1 MDYNNHRGQ
10 YPLITLVSR
19 STVLWN
25 TTMDIRRR
33 RALICYLILILAAA
47 LPLASPAQ
55 AQGSPQIDVLTVRG
69 AITPIVASYIER
81 GIDTAQTD
89 GSECLII
96 ELDTP
101 GGSVQVTEGI
111 VQSMK
116 AAAVPIVIYV
126 QPSGAKAAS
135 AGTFLTLAADLAAMA
150 PNTRIGAAHP
160 VDMSGQEMSEAA
172 EAKSVNDAEAF
183 IKGLAESRGPDAAAW
198 AEKAV
203 RESSSITDDEA
214 LELGVV
220 DLVAGDLRELVDAL
234 DGREVTVA
242 GESITLATRGA
253 SINRLPMNT
262 IEDFLHTIT
271 DPNIAFL
278 LMTLGLNAIIFE
290 LSQPGGYFAGVI
302 GAICLV
308 LALFS
313 LGVLSVNW
321 TGLIFV
327 VLAFVLLIADIKA
340 PTHGI
345 LTALGIV
352 SFILGSM
359 ILFSSPFAQVSRT
372 LVVTVGLATGTF
384 FAFVVAKVVGA
395 HQRRPTTGLEGLVG
409 QLAVARSDLA
419 PTGTVFLKGELWQA
433 VTSEGAVKQGEQVE
447 ITEVDGFKLH
457 VKRAARD
464 STRP

>member
-1 MDYNNHRGQ
+1 
-10 YPLITLVSR
+10 
-19 STVLWN
+19 
-25 TTMDIRRR
+25 MDIRRGIT
-33 RALICYLILILAAA
+33 LTCYLMLILAA
-47 LPLASPAQ
+47 LPLATSAQ
-55 AQGSPQIDVLTVRG
+55 AQTGAQIDVLTVKG
-69 AITPIVASYIER
+69 AITPIVASYVER
-81 GIDTAQTD
+81 GIDTAQID
-89 GSECLII
+89 GSVCLII

-101 GGSVQVTEGI
+101 GGSVQVTEQI

-116 AAAVPIVIYV
+116 AATVPIVIYV

-135 AGTFLTLAADLAAMA
+135 AGTFLALAADLAAMA
-150 PNTRIGAAHP
+150 PSTRIGAAHP
-160 VDMSGQEMSEAA
+160 VDMSGQEMTEAA
-172 EAKSVNDAEAF
+172 EAKSVNDAVAL

-198 AEKAV
+198 AEEAV
-203 RESSSITDDEA
+203 RESASITHDEA

-220 DLVAGDLRELVDAL
+220 DVVAQDLQELVDAL
-234 DGREVTVA
+234 DGREVIVE

-253 SINRLPMNT
+253 SVNRLPMNT

-290 LSQPGGYFAGVI
+290 LSQPGGYFAGVV

-327 VLAFVLLIADIKA
+327 VLAFVLLIADVKA

-345 LTALGIV
+345 LTALGVV

-359 ILFSSPFAQVSRT
+359 ILFSSPFAPVSRT
-372 LVVTVGLATGTF
+372 LVVTVGITIGVF
-384 FAFVVAKVVGA
+384 FAFVVAKVFGA

-447 ITEVDGFKLH
+447 ITEVDGFKLR